1 VFGLTWPYEDFSR
14 WKGDQMSEHCAW
26 CGAILPEKSTCQTI
40 HEELLNFEAL
50 NAIAHSLH
58 FLHVTCFLIQHER
71 YSDEGLKWA
80 HSLLHANL
88 DEDLTEQQH
97 FQSLRAAGKKS
108 AYGSRTWKFHR
119 GADAPPLPKITW
131 SVTIVDVFHRMDS
144 AQSYGESVRQWARA
158 TLQEMTSLLH

>member
-1 VFGLTWPYEDFSR
+1 
-14 WKGDQMSEHCAW
+14 MSEQCPL

-40 HEELLNFEAL
+40 HEELLNFEGL

-80 HSLLHANL
+80 QSLLRANL
-88 DEDLTEQQH
+88 VEDLTEQQH
-97 FQSLRAAGKKS
+97 LQSLRTTGKKS
-108 AYGSRTWKFHR
+108 ASGPRTWKFHR
-119 GADAPPLPKITW
+119 EADALALPKIAW

-158 TLQEMTSLLH
+158 TSQEMTSLLH